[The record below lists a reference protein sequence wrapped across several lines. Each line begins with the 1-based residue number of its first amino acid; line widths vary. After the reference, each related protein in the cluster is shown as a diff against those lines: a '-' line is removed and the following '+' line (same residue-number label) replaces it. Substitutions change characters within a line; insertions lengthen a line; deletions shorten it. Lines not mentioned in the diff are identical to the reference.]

1 MSRFNILLAEDN
13 LGDVLLVQQALAA
26 HNISN
31 ELYVVRD
38 GGEALQF
45 VGQMGKPGYA
55 PCPDLL
61 LLDLNLPK
69 VDGPAILA
77 EFRKHPEC
85 IQTPVVVISSSDA
98 SNDRD
103 RMNALGVTHYFRK
116 PSDLEA
122 YLQLGSVVKA
132 LLSNGTDSLT
142 VAVRKEVAEPRP

>member
-1 MSRFNILLAEDN
+1 MIRFNILLAEDN
-13 LGDVLLVQQALAA
+13 LGDVLLVQEALAA
-26 HNISN
+26 HNISH
-31 ELYVVRD
+31 ELFVVRD

-45 VGQMGKPGYA
+45 VARMGTDGQT
-55 PCPDLL
+55 PCPDLM

-98 SNDRD
+98 PKDRD
-103 RMNALGVTHYFRK
+103 RIHALGVAHYFRK

-122 YLQLGSVVKA
+122 YLELGSVVKG
-132 LLSNGTDSLT
+132 LLEGTG
-142 VAVRKEVAEPRP
+142 